1 MLIEGSG
8 LDFHTH
14 QRIHCGQPHIVTC
27 YSHCS
32 PLIKA
37 KMTRISPF
45 AKEKTD
51 IGCFLEHPLG
61 MGQLPFYDFIE
72 IGAADAFIL
81 KKYSIEIGTADIFIL
96 KNILLR

>member
-51 IGCFLEHPLG
+51 IGRFFGTP
-61 MGQLPFYDFIE
+61 IRN
-72 IGAADAFIL
+72 GAAAFL
-81 KKYSIEIGTADIFIL
+81 
-96 KNILLR
+96 